1 MSETKI
7 NFIKDNHAA
16 DILGISK
23 RSLGKFKTDLITSS
37 LKKKKGHI
45 NYEIL
50 KDLPQFKSMENSN
63 WLKESKSSPS
73 KNYKSIEIFAGAG
86 GLAIGLDKAGFESI
100 LLNDFDKDSCDTLSR
115 NRNWHVE
122 HDDVTNL
129 SFKKYKG
136 EVDLLSGGYPCQA
149 F

>member
-1 MSETKI
+1 MKKNIIQEFYTEANVADMLGVSKKNASKYLNLGTK
-7 NFIKDNHAA
+7 
-16 DILGISK
+16 SK
-23 RSLGKFKTDLITSS
+23 KGFVHVSAIENLDKFQSLVNTNWDKEFKTT
-37 LKKKKGHI
+37 
-45 NYEIL
+45 
-50 KDLPQFKSMENSN
+50 
-63 WLKESKSSPS
+63 PS

-129 SFKKYKG
+129 SFKKYNTA
-136 EVDLLSGGYPCQA
+136 DII
-149 F
+149 